1 MKKIVYNLD
10 KIFKDDEETKK
21 YIQNGD
27 IILCEVPPL
36 DEGLEDE
43 VNIDDYIELQEDEY
57 IVE

>member
-27 IILCEVPPL
+27 IILYEVPPL

-43 VNIDDYIELQEDEY
+43 VNIDDYIELPEDEY